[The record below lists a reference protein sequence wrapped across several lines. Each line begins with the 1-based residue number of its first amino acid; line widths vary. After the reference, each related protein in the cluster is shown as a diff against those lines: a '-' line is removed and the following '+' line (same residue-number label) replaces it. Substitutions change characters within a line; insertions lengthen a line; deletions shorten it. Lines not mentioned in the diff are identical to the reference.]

1 MTSSLTDAPA
11 SFSTVEEA
19 LEQLTRCLQVWVPFR
34 TWLVTRVD
42 GDDQT
47 ILQVADLDEKLHRGQ
62 VLRWSE
68 SCCARMVNEGA
79 PRYAEDAQL
88 HEAYRSAPANQY
100 RHIGAYLGQPL
111 WADDGSLLGVLCAV
125 DPQPQPALTPEQQ
138 LLVETVSKTM
148 GLLLNGRLKVERA
161 RQQEALL
168 RYRAETDELTG
179 LANRHGWEK
188 ALAEEGNALDAVG
201 ANAMV
206 MMVDLDGLKQ
216 VNDTQ
221 GHAAGDQ
228 LILKAARVLQQQLRD
243 VDVLARLGGDEFAG
257 LARGFSSD
265 VALRVAQR
273 LEEGFAAAGVRASV
287 GYAMRR
293 DHGSL
298 SAALEAADARMY
310 EVKQARR
317 RLQAGSSVLSGS

>member
-1 MTSSLTDAPA
+1 MTPSLTGTSA
-11 SFSTVEEA
+11 SFGSVEEA

-62 VLRWSE
+62 VLKWSE
-68 SCCARMVNEGA
+68 SYCTRMVNEGA

-88 HEAYRSAPANQY
+88 HEVYRSAPANRY
-100 RHIGAYLGQPL
+100 MRIGAYLGQPL
-111 WADDGSLLGVLCAV
+111 LADDGDLLGVLCAV
-125 DPQPQPALTPEQQ
+125 DPQPQPALTRQQQ
-138 LLVETVSKTM
+138 LLVETLSKTM

-188 ALAEEGNALDAVG
+188 ALAEEGDALDAVG
-201 ANAMV
+201 SNAMV

-298 SAALEAADARMY
+298 AAALEAADARMY
-310 EVKQARR
+310 EAKQARR
-317 RLQAGSSVLSGS
+317 RLPGGSGVVAGS